1 MPNFRRA
8 FVRGGTWF
16 FTVNLLHRK
25 DNALLIQEINLL
37 RQVVKQVKQYAS
49 ILCSCLGCIA

>member
-8 FVRGGTWF
+8 YVAGGTWF
-16 FTVNLLHRK
+16 FSINLLHRK

-37 RQVVKQVKQYAS
+37 RQAVKQVKQRYPFYVHA
-49 ILCSCLGCIA
+49 

>member
-25 DNALLIQEINLL
+25 DNVLLIQEINLL
-37 RQVVKQVKQYAS
+37 RQVVKQVKQYHPFYVD
-49 ILCSCLGCIA
+49 IIRRR